1 MAKADYYQTLGVGK
15 NASKEEIKSS
25 YRKLAMKHH
34 PDKNPGDAASEAK
47 FKEASEAYQVL
58 SDSQKNI
65 TTINLVMPLLKME
78 AVVEEVLVILEA
90 LILDLSQIFLII
102 FLVIL
107 RAEAEEDHP
116 LDLKEVLI

>member
-1 MAKADYYQTLGVGK
+1 MQLLKQSSKKPLKLTRYCLTLKK
-15 NASKEEIKSS
+15 N
-25 YRKLAMKHH
+25 L
-34 PDKNPGDAASEAK
+34 
-47 FKEASEAYQVL
+47 
-58 SDSQKNI
+58 

-90 LILDLSQIFLII
+90 LILDLSQIFLMI

-116 LDLKEVLI
+116 QDLKEVLI